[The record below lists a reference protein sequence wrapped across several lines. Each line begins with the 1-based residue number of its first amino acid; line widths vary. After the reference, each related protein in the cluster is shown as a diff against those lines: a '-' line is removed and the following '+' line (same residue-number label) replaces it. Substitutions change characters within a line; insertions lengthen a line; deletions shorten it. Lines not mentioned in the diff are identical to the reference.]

1 MAEDSRLAI
10 SSAER
15 EVLRVLW
22 DLGAA
27 GVKEVSEQLA
37 SEGFEWTRSTV
48 ITLLQRLEKKG
59 YVSSDKSGYAF
70 VFQAAVSRV
79 DLVRQ
84 RLAEVA
90 DELCEG
96 EWSPLLLAF
105 AQQKKLTDKDVGEL
119 QKLIDALASKVNR
132 PRKGK
137 G

>member
-1 MAEDSRLAI
+1 MTEESRLAL

-22 DLGAA
+22 DLGDV
-27 GVKEVSEQLA
+27 GVKEVCERLA
-37 SEGFEWTRSTV
+37 VEGFEWTRSTV
-48 ITLLQRLEKKG
+48 VTLLQRLEKKA
-59 YVSSDKSGYAF
+59 YVTSDKSSYAF
-70 VFQAAVSRV
+70 IFHAAVSRD

-105 AQQKKLTDKDVGEL
+105 AQQQKLTDKDVGEL
-119 QKLIDALASKVNR
+119 KKLIDELASKAHR

>member
-1 MAEDSRLAI
+1 MAEESRLAI

-22 DLGAA
+22 DLGAV

-37 SEGFEWTRSTV
+37 AEGSEWTRSTI

-59 YVSSDKSGYAF
+59 YVSSDKSGFAF
-70 VFQAAVSRV
+70 VFQAAVSRD

-96 EWSPLLLAF
+96 EWTPLLLAF
-105 AQQKKLTDKDVGEL
+105 AQQKKLTEKDVGEL

-132 PRKGK
+132 PRKGR